1 MTGPFAIELHQLQK
15 SYRGRPALT
24 GLDLQ
29 VPAGGVHGLLGP
41 NGSGKTTTIKILL
54 GLARADAGQ
63 ARIFGQ
69 PVPTRL
75 PQVIGRVGAI
85 VEAPK
90 FFPGYSAALNLE
102 LLAQA
107 IGLPRARVIEALDE
121 VGLLTSADVKF
132 KALMLDSR
140 A

>member
-1 MTGPFAIELHQLQK
+1 MTGPFAIELHQLHK

-69 PVPTRL
+69 PVPNRL

-85 VEAPK
+85 VEAP
-90 FFPGYSAALNLE
+90 
-102 LLAQA
+102 QV
-107 IGLPRARVIEALDE
+107 LPR
-121 VGLLTSADVKF
+121 LLSGPQSGVAGPGHRAATSQGD
-132 KALMLDSR
+132 
-140 A
+140 